1 MSIRK
6 VKAGLVK
13 TVTVN
18 DFVGEDGNI
27 FFDINDG
34 TIRLSDG
41 VTPGGAA
48 IITGGSGGASSF
60 TQLADTPNSFANN
73 ADGYLKVNSAGT
85 ALEFVQE
92 TQFSGDYNDLQNTP
106 ELFDPSTINESLV
119 PDQDELYD
127 LGTADLKWR
136 DLYLSGNTIFLGTAQ
151 IRNVEGTVE
160 LPGNA
165 KINGRKIPIDPAD
178 FALLLEEID
187 GGEADSFRP

>member
-73 ADGYLKVNSAGT
+73 ADGYLKVNGAGT
-85 ALEFVQE
+85 AIEFVQ
-92 TQFSGDYNDLQNTP
+92 
-106 ELFDPSTINESLV
+106 
-119 PDQDELYD
+119 
-127 LGTADLKWR
+127 
-136 DLYLSGNTIFLGTAQ
+136 
-151 IRNVEGTVE
+151 
-160 LPGNA
+160 
-165 KINGRKIPIDPAD
+165 
-178 FALLLEEID
+178 EID
-187 GGEADSFRP
+187 GGEADSFQP